1 MRKAGVY
8 FVFFLLAAVQM
19 LICNYLNL
27 SAYLML
33 SILPVM
39 VLCVPLRLPTFW
51 TMLLAFVTGLAVDL
65 LSEGLLG
72 LNALA
77 LVPVAFVRK
86 EVIRLIFGDELF
98 ARKEDFSLRKN
109 GFGKVAL
116 AIFLVQALYLGIYI
130 WADGAGTRPLAFN
143 AIRFGVSLAAGWALS
158 LLVIDT
164 LAPDN
169 RK

>member
-1 MRKAGVY
+1 MRKGGYY
-8 FVFFLLAAVQM
+8 FIFLLLVAVQM

-27 SAYLML
+27 SPYLML

-39 VLCVPLRLPTFW
+39 ILCVPLRLPTFW
-51 TMLLAFVTGLAVDL
+51 TLLLAFGTGCAVDL

-77 LVPVAFVRK
+77 LVPVAFIRK
-86 EVIRLIFGDELF
+86 EIIHLIFGGELF
-98 ARKEDFSLRKN
+98 ARKEDFSIRKN

-116 AIFLVQALYLGIYI
+116 AVFLVQALFLVIYI
-130 WADGAGTRPLAFN
+130 WADGAGTRPFAFN
-143 AIRFGVSLAAGWALS
+143 ALRFGISLVAGWGVSLLI
-158 LLVIDT
+158 VDI
-164 LAPDN
+164 LAPDT

>member
-1 MRKAGVY
+1 MRKGSYY
-8 FVFFLLAAVQM
+8 FVFLLLVAVQM

-27 SAYLML
+27 SPYLTL
-33 SILPVM
+33 SILPVLI
-39 VLCVPLRLPTFW
+39 LCVPLRLPTFW
-51 TMLLAFVTGLAVDL
+51 TLLLAFATGSAVDL

-86 EVIRLIFGDELF
+86 EVI
-98 ARKEDFSLRKN
+98 SVRKN

-116 AIFLVQALYLGIYI
+116 AIFLVQALFLAIYI
-130 WADGAGTRPLAFN
+130 WADGAGTRTLAFN

-158 LLVIDT
+158 LLVIDI

>member
-1 MRKAGVY
+1 MRKGGYY
-8 FVFFLLAAVQM
+8 FIFLLLVAVQM
-19 LICNYLNL
+19 LICNYMNL
-27 SAYLML
+27 SPYLML

-39 VLCVPLRLPTFW
+39 ILCVPLRLPTFW
-51 TMLLAFVTGLAVDL
+51 TLLLAFVTGGAVDL

-86 EVIRLIFGDELF
+86 ELIHLIFGGELF
-98 ARKEDFSLRKN
+98 ARKEDFSIRKN

-116 AIFLVQALYLGIYI
+116 AVFLAQALFLAIYI
-130 WADGAGTRPLAFN
+130 WADGAGTRSFAFN
-143 AIRFGVSLAAGWALS
+143 ALRFGISLVAGWAVS
-158 LLVIDT
+158 LLIVDI
-164 LAPDN
+164 LAPDT

>member
-1 MRKAGVY
+1 MRPAGFY
-8 FVFFLLAAVQM
+8 FVFFLLAVVQM

-27 SAYLML
+27 SPYLML

-39 VLCVPLRLPTFW
+39 ILCVPLRLPSFW
-51 TMLLAFVTGLAVDL
+51 TMILAFVTGLAVDL

-98 ARKEDFSLRKN
+98 ARKEDFPVRKN
-109 GFGKVAL
+109 GFGKVAA
-116 AIFLVQALYLGIYI
+116 AIFLVQALFLAIYI

-143 AIRFGVSLAAGWALS
+143 AIRFGVSLVAGWAIS
-158 LLVIDT
+158 LLIIDI
-164 LAPDN
+164 LAPDT

>member
-1 MRKAGVY
+1 MRKSGFY

-51 TMLLAFVTGLAVDL
+51 TLLLAFATGLAVDL
-65 LSEGLLG
+65 LSEGLIG
-72 LNALA
+72 INALA

-98 ARKEDFSLRKN
+98 ARKEDFSVRKN

-116 AIFLVQALYLGIYI
+116 AIFLVQALFLAIYI
-130 WADGAGTRPLAFN
+130 WADGAGTRPLSFN
-143 AIRFGVSLAAGWALS
+143 AIRFGISLAAGWVVS
-158 LLVIDT
+158 LLIINV
-164 LAPDN
+164 LAPDT

>member
-1 MRKAGVY
+1 MRKNSYY
-8 FVFFLLAAVQM
+8 FVFFLLAVVQM

-27 SAYLML
+27 SVYLML

-39 VLCVPLRLPTFW
+39 ILCVPLRLPTFW

-86 EVIRLIFGDELF
+86 EIIRLIFGDELF
-98 ARKEDFSLRKN
+98 ARKEDFSVRKN
-109 GFGKVAL
+109 GFGKVAA
-116 AIFLVQALYLGIYI
+116 AIFLVQALFLVIYI

-158 LLVIDT
+158 LLIIDI
-164 LAPDN
+164 LAPDT

>member
-1 MRKAGVY
+1 MRKSGFY

-19 LICNYLNL
+19 LICNYLNI
-27 SAYLML
+27 STYLML

-39 VLCVPLRLPTFW
+39 ILCVPLRLPTFW
-51 TMLLAFVTGLAVDL
+51 TLLLAFVTGLAVDL

-98 ARKEDFSLRKN
+98 ARKEDFSMRKN

-116 AIFLVQALYLGIYI
+116 AIFLVQALFLAIYI
-130 WADGAGTRPLAFN
+130 WADGAGTRSLSFN
-143 AIRFGVSLAAGWALS
+143 AIRFGISLAAGWIVS
-158 LLVIDT
+158 LLIINV

>member
-1 MRKAGVY
+1 MRKGSYY
-8 FVFFLLAAVQM
+8 FVFLLLVAVQM

-27 SAYLML
+27 SPYLTL
-33 SILPVM
+33 SILPVLI
-39 VLCVPLRLPTFW
+39 LCVLLRLPTFW
-51 TMLLAFVTGLAVDL
+51 TLLLAFVTGGAVDL

-86 EVIRLIFGDELF
+86 ELIRLIFGGELF
-98 ARKEDFSLRKN
+98 ARKEDFSVRKN

-116 AIFLVQALYLGIYI
+116 ALFLVQALFLLVYI
-130 WADGAGTRPLAFN
+130 WADGAGTRTLAFN

-158 LLVIDT
+158 LLDIDI

>member
-1 MRKAGVY
+1 MRRNHY
-8 FVFFLLAAVQM
+8 FLTYFLL
-19 LICNYLNL
+19 LILQILVCNYLNL
-27 SAYLML
+27 SPYLML
-33 SILPVM
+33 SILPVLI
-39 VLCVPLRLPTFW
+39 LCVPLRLPTFW
-51 TMLLAFVTGLAVDL
+51 TLLLAFITGGAVDL

-86 EVIRLIFGDELF
+86 EVIRLIFGGELF
-98 ARKEDFSLRKN
+98 ARKEDFSVRKN

-116 AIFLVQALYLGIYI
+116 AIFLVQALFLAVYI
-130 WADGAGTRPLAFN
+130 WADGAGTRPFAFN
-143 AIRFGVSLAAGWALS
+143 AIRFGVSLAAGWVLS
-158 LLVIDT
+158 LLVIDV

>member
-1 MRKAGVY
+1 MRKNSYY
-8 FVFFLLAAVQM
+8 FVFFLLAVVQM

-33 SILPVM
+33 TILPVM
-39 VLCVPLRLPTFW
+39 ILCVPLRLPTFW

-86 EVIRLIFGDELF
+86 EIIRLIFGDELF
-98 ARKEDFSLRKN
+98 ARKEDFSVRKN
-109 GFGKVAL
+109 GFGKVAA
-116 AIFLVQALYLGIYI
+116 AIFLVQALFLGIYI

-158 LLVIDT
+158 LLIIDI
-164 LAPDN
+164 LAPDT

>member
-1 MRKAGVY
+1 MRKAGFY
-8 FVFFLLAAVQM
+8 FVFLILTVVQM

-27 SAYLML
+27 SPYLML

-39 VLCVPLRLPTFW
+39 ILCVPLRLPTFW
-51 TMLLAFVTGLAVDL
+51 TMILAFVTGCAVDL

-72 LNALA
+72 INALA

-98 ARKEDFSLRKN
+98 ARKEDFSMRKN

-116 AIFLVQALYLGIYI
+116 AIFLVQALYLGVYI

-143 AIRFGVSLAAGWALS
+143 AIRFGVSLAAGWIVS
-158 LLVIDT
+158 LLIVDI
-164 LAPDN
+164 LAPDT